1 MKERK
6 TRAKKKVSFTFGE
19 DVYEVLMAIAAYNRT
34 GNVRISW
41 IYNDRSNH
49 SLLHTAGL
57 LYRELPVAI
66 RLQAY
71 GGMED
76 LFRDI
81 RDQVRR
87 GIEHSCYPY
96 AEACFSGINSVNTC
110 LLYQQ
115 NLYGE
120 IRIGDTVMT
129 PMDLRQNRAASQT
142 ILDIEIMDGPDGL
155 RMLLDYASSLYDRS
169 SMLRF
174 RDTMVEILKRLM
186 DEDPGEGER
195 LLREIQS
202 GADRELTGKGG

>member
-1 MKERK
+1 
-6 TRAKKKVSFTFGE
+6 
-19 DVYEVLMAIAAYNRT
+19 
-34 GNVRISW
+34 
-41 IYNDRSNH
+41 
-49 SLLHTAGL
+49 
-57 LYRELPVAI
+57 
-66 RLQAY
+66 
-71 GGMED
+71 
-76 LFRDI
+76 
-81 RDQVRR
+81 
-87 GIEHSCYPY
+87 
-96 AEACFSGINSVNTC
+96 
-110 LLYQQ
+110 
-115 NLYGE
+115 
-120 IRIGDTVMT
+120 MT